1 MADRYIKPTG
11 SFTSNS
17 VGVITPTQISSIFD
31 NSQRDEITTSVSV
44 PWVAKFVYD
53 CTLTFPAGTWISQFK
68 MCTSGFD
75 TAISYNNGPRVGRNG
90 VYGLNGYAISYW
102 NINNF
107 VSKISFGATAYGTG
121 GIYYIH
127 YLSALSNSDSG
138 LRVRGRDNKVYWIG
152 TDPNSNIKIRNK
164 SDQIVGLDYTITI
177 PLFSSRPSPCLIR
190 MKNGSVVALRY
201 IKKV

>member
-44 PWVAKFVYD
+44 PWTVKFVYD

-121 GIYYIH
+121 GRYYIH

-152 TDPNSNIKIRNK
+152 TDPNSPIKIRNK
-164 SDQIVGLDYTITI
+164 SDQIVGLDFGPISR
-177 PLFSSRPSPCLIR
+177 FSRASPCLIR
-190 MKNGSVVALRY
+190 MKNGSVVALGY
-201 IKKV
+201 IKIV